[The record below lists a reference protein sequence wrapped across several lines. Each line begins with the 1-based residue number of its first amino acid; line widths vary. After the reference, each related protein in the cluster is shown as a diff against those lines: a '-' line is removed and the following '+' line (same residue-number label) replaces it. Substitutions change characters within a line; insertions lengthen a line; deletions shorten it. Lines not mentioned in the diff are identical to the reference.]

1 MPPAAQATR
10 ERRTQAQRSEATI
23 SDLVATARELFA
35 TKGFAG
41 TSIEDMVRAAGVTR
55 GALYHHFENKTEL
68 FRAVLEAEA
77 RALAVRTVAAAA
89 GEHDAWRRVE
99 AGALAFLDACTE
111 PGVQQILLIDATAVV
126 GWEGLR
132 EI

>member
-55 GALYHHFENKTEL
+55 GALYHHFENKTDL

-77 RALAVRTVAAAA
+77 RKLADRIVAAA
-89 GEHDAWRRVE
+89 ERKRDPWKQVE
-99 AGALAFLDACTE
+99 AGALAFLDACTDPE
-111 PGVQQILLIDATAVV
+111 VQQILLI
-126 GWEGLR
+126 
-132 EI
+132 